1 MKRLPSSA
9 VVAFLVAALAKGPAV
24 AAPLSLLPS
33 VVPAAGDGPSLVV
46 VTVGLDPK
54 TKGKLG
60 ALGAAAEDAV
70 ERSGRFTLVPASL
83 AFDPNVVKGQEAAL
97 QDARGRIKDGQKA
110 LDDLDNQKGTEAFVA
125 ALAAFRKTDL
135 TKTWSEFLTAWV
147 LKAASHATGG
157 ENPQAKAEIEKIVA
171 VDAKADFPSQFFP
184 PELLKYADTQRKLS
198 QGAKGEL
205 TVRTEPPGAR
215 VWIDGSWRGTSPVT
229 VENLMGGKH
238 FVIASLGGYATL
250 LDELTP
256 GEEVLRLSPGELA
269 PQLARA
275 VDAVAKDPEG
285 PGRVTAAKSLGKALG
300 VDQVLL
306 VMAKKSPAGDQHE
319 LTAVRV
325 DVKDG
330 HEPGYRQL
338 TAPLSDADAIAAFL
352 DGVLAKDEPRKG
364 GPVAHFKAAPGAL
377 DQRTLLGYSLAGAG
391 VVLIASGV
399 IFGVNAQNNAT
410 AYRGTLQV
418 ETTKAQDLASRGRV
432 YSVTAD
438 VSWVLG
444 LGAAAAGGLLAFTKI
459 GEAGASGSDQD
470 EVKAK
475 KSSDEPAKKKKK
487 KKAFDED
494 AAAAEEK
501 ARADEAAA
509 EKKKSDAK
517 KAREDADRKAEEDKK
532 AKEDEEKAAEAKK
545 KAEEEESKPKKKKS
559 KKEKAEEER
568 QKKEEEAKAE
578 EEKKKKAEEGK
589 KKKAEEEKKAAEE
602 QKKADEAAAKKK
614 AEDDARKKKKHDED
628 DLRDQ

>member
-9 VVAFLVAALAKGPAV
+9 LVAFLVAALARGPAV
-24 AAPLSLLPS
+24 AAPLSLVPS
-33 VVPAAGDGPSLVV
+33 VVPAAEDGPKLVV

-70 ERSGRFTLVPASL
+70 ERAGRFSLVPASL

-110 LDDLDNQKGTEAFVA
+110 LDDLDNQKATEAFVA

-135 TKTWSEFLTAWV
+135 TKTWSEFLSAWV

-215 VWIDGSWRGTSPVT
+215 VWIDGTWRGTSPVT
-229 VENLMGGKH
+229 VESLMGGKH

-269 PQLARA
+269 PQLART

-330 HEPGYRQL
+330 HEPGYRQI

-391 VVLIASGV
+391 VVLLASGV

-418 ETTKAQDLASRGRV
+418 ETTKAQDLASRGRI

-444 LGAAAAGGLLAFTKI
+444 LGAAAAGGILAFTKI
-459 GEAGASGSDQD
+459 GEAGAAGGDQD

-475 KSSDEPAKKKKK
+475 KPSDEPAKKKKK
-487 KKAFDED
+487 KKAAEDE
-494 AAAAEEK
+494 AAAEEK
-501 ARADEAAA
+501 AKEDEAAA
-509 EKKKSDAK
+509 EKKKSEAK
-517 KAREDADRKAEEDKK
+517 KAKEDADRKAEEEKK
-532 AKEDEEKAAEAKK
+532 AKEEEEKAAEAKK

-568 QKKEEEAKAE
+568 RQKEEEAKAE
-578 EEKKKKAEEGK
+578 EEKKK
-589 KKKAEEEKKAAEE
+589 AEEEKKKAAEE

-614 AEDDARKKKKHDED
+614 AEDEAKKKKKHDED